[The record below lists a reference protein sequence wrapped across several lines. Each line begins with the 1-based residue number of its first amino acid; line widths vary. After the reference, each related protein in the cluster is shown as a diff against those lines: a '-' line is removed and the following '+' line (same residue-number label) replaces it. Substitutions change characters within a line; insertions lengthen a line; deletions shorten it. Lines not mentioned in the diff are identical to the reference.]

1 MKDLKQISN
10 DSFYKMEDY
19 HQITIDLIQ
28 DTEDLF
34 MYADEDINN
43 ITDRNQIIES
53 LGALCYDIMI
63 ILEVF
68 NPNFEN
74 EISDLKDLEIHI
86 NNKIEELKLLK
97 F

>member
-10 DSFYKMEDY
+10 DSFYKMADY
-19 HQITIDLIQ
+19 HQITIDFIQ

-34 MYADEDINN
+34 MSADKDINN
-43 ITDRNQIIES
+43 ITDRNQIIQL
-53 LGALCYDIMI
+53 LGALNYKI
-63 ILEVF
+63 IITLEVF

-86 NNKIEELKLLK
+86 NNKIKELKLLK

>member
-1 MKDLKQISN
+1 
-10 DSFYKMEDY
+10 MEDY

-34 MYADEDINN
+34 MSADKDIEN

-53 LGALCYDIMI
+53 LGALCYDILI
-63 ILEVF
+63 TLEVF